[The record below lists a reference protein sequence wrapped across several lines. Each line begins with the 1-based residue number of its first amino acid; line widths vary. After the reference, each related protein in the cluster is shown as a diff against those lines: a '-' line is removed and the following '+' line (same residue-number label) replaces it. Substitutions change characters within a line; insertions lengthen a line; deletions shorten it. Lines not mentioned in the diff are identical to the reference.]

1 MQTEPQAAHS
11 IKWPLNIHFA
21 HLIALLIALM
31 GVINMISSSLPALG
45 DRFVILEQ
53 FLPLE
58 VVTGSRLATAF
69 AGFALL
75 ILSVNLWRRKQVAWF
90 LTLLALAVSALSH
103 LLKGLDYEEAS
114 VAVALIVILFVFR
127 SRFHALSDFPSIR
140 RGVLILAAALG
151 FTLIYGAVGFF
162 LLDRHF
168 HQKFDLPAAL
178 RQTLF
183 MFAEFSNPGP
193 EPTTRFGRYFV
204 DSIYLVAAATIGYS
218 LIMLVRPVIIR
229 RPANHDERARA
240 RKIVEQYGR
249 SSIARFTLFDDKSYF
264 FSPNGSVIAY
274 VVKGGI
280 ALALGDPI
288 GPEEDA
294 GAAIATFGDYC
305 AHNDWRSCYY
315 QVRPDY
321 LTLYN
326 ANGYRALNIG
336 QEGTV
341 DLKTFSLEGKAN
353 KDFRTVKNRMS
364 RLGFTTELIEPPLS
378 DDILGELRAISDAWL
393 DMMHGS
399 EMKFSLGWFDDDYI
413 RNSPVMVVRDPA
425 GQITAFANFVS
436 EYRRNELTLDLMRRL
451 GEVESGTM
459 DYLFVNIIE
468 WAQQKGFATFSL
480 GLSALA
486 GVGETAED
494 PAIEKALH
502 MIYENA
508 DRIYHF
514 KGLHNFKSKF
524 HPQWEPRYLIYRN
537 VSTLPAIATALAR
550 AHSGDNFIWAYLNK

>member
-1 MQTEPQAAHS
+1 MT
-11 IKWPLNIHFA
+11 
-21 HLIALLIALM
+21 
-31 GVINMISSSLPALG
+31 
-45 DRFVILEQ
+45 DRFATLGRL
-53 FLPLE
+53 LPLE
-58 VVTGSRLATAF
+58 VVTGSRLATTF

-103 LLKGLDYEEAS
+103 LLKGLDYEEAGI
-114 VAVALIVILFVFR
+114 AVALIVVLFVFR
-127 SRFHALSDFPSIR
+127 SRFHALSDSPSVR
-140 RGVLILAAALG
+140 RGVLVLLAALV
-151 FTLIYGAVGFF
+151 FTVIYGVIGFF

-168 HQKFDLPAAL
+168 SENFDLLSAL
-178 RQTLF
+178 KQTLA
-183 MFAEFSNPGP
+183 MFVEFSGPGP
-193 EPTTRFGRYFV
+193 EPTTRFGRYFAN
-204 DSIYLVAAATIGYS
+204 SIYFIAAATIGYS
-218 LIMLVRPVIIR
+218 LFMLVRPVVIR

-240 RKIVEQYGR
+240 RQIVEQHGR

-274 VVKGGI
+274 VVKGEI

-294 GAAIATFGDYC
+294 GAAIAAFSDYC

-321 LTLYN
+321 LAIYQ
-326 ANGYRALNIG
+326 ANDYRALNIG

-353 KDFRTVKNRMS
+353 KDFRTVKNRMT

-413 RNSPVMVVRDPA
+413 RNSP
-425 GQITAFANFVS
+425 
-436 EYRRNELTLDLMRRL
+436 
-451 GEVESGTM
+451 
-459 DYLFVNIIE
+459 
-468 WAQQKGFATFSL
+468 
-480 GLSALA
+480 
-486 GVGETAED
+486 
-494 PAIEKALH
+494 
-502 MIYENA
+502 
-508 DRIYHF
+508 
-514 KGLHNFKSKF
+514 
-524 HPQWEPRYLIYRN
+524 
-537 VSTLPAIATALAR
+537 
-550 AHSGDNFIWAYLNK
+550 

>member
-1 MQTEPQAAHS
+1 MQTGPQATHPTKPSLTIHS
-11 IKWPLNIHFA
+11 T
-21 HLIALLIALM
+21 HLIALLVALM
-31 GVINMISSSLPALG
+31 GVINVISSSLPALR
-45 DRFVILEQ
+45 DRFATLEQ

-58 VVTGSRLATAF
+58 VVAGSRLATAF

-75 ILSVNLWRRKQVAWF
+75 MLSVNLWRRKQVAWL
-90 LTLLALAVSALSH
+90 LTLLALAASALSH
-103 LLKGLDYEEAS
+103 LLKGLDYEEAGI
-114 VAVALIVILFVFR
+114 AVVLIMVLLAFR

-140 RGVLILAAALG
+140 RGILVLAAALG
-151 FTLIYGAVGFF
+151 FTLAYGAMGLF
-162 LLDRHF
+162 LLDQHF
-168 HQKFDLPAAL
+168 HQQFDLPAAL
-178 RQTLF
+178 KQTLF
-183 MFAEFSNPGP
+183 MFVEFSDPGP
-193 EPTTRFGRYFV
+193 EPTTRFGRYFI

-229 RPANHDERARA
+229 RPAGHDERERA
-240 RKIVEQYGR
+240 RQIVERYGR
-249 SSIARFTLFDDKSYF
+249 SSIARFTLFDDKSCF

-274 VVKGGI
+274 VVKGGV

-288 GPEEDA
+288 GPEEDV
-294 GAAIATFGDYC
+294 GAAIAAFSDYC

-321 LTLYN
+321 LAIYQ

-336 QEGTV
+336 QEGSV
-341 DLKTFSLEGKAN
+341 DLETFSLEGKAN
-353 KDFRTVKNRMS
+353 KEFRTVKNRMN
-364 RLGFTTELIEPPLS
+364 RLGFTTELVEPPLS
-378 DDILGELRAISDAWL
+378 DDVLSELRAVSDAWL

-413 RNSPVMVVRDPA
+413 RNSAVMVVRDPD
-425 GQITAFANFVS
+425 GHIIAFANLIS

-451 GEVESGTM
+451 GEVEPGTM
-459 DYLFVNIIE
+459 DYLFLSIIE
-468 WAQQKGFATFSL
+468 WARQKGFVSFSL

-486 GVGETAED
+486 GVGETSED

-502 MIYENA
+502 TIYENA

-524 HPQWEPRYLIYRN
+524 HPVWEPRYLIYRN
-537 VSTLPAIATALAR
+537 VANLPAIATALAR

>member
-1 MQTEPQAAHS
+1 
-11 IKWPLNIHFA
+11 
-21 HLIALLIALM
+21 
-31 GVINMISSSLPALG
+31 
-45 DRFVILEQ
+45 
-53 FLPLE
+53 
-58 VVTGSRLATAF
+58 
-69 AGFALL
+69 
-75 ILSVNLWRRKQVAWF
+75 
-90 LTLLALAVSALSH
+90 
-103 LLKGLDYEEAS
+103 
-114 VAVALIVILFVFR
+114 
-127 SRFHALSDFPSIR
+127 
-140 RGVLILAAALG
+140 
-151 FTLIYGAVGFF
+151 
-162 LLDRHF
+162 
-168 HQKFDLPAAL
+168 
-178 RQTLF
+178 
-183 MFAEFSNPGP
+183 
-193 EPTTRFGRYFV
+193 
-204 DSIYLVAAATIGYS
+204 
-218 LIMLVRPVIIR
+218 
-229 RPANHDERARA
+229 
-240 RKIVEQYGR
+240 
-249 SSIARFTLFDDKSYF
+249 
-264 FSPNGSVIAY
+264 
-274 VVKGGI
+274 
-280 ALALGDPI
+280 LALGDPI

-321 LTLYN
+321 LALYN

-353 KDFRTVKNRMS
+353 KDFRTVKNRMT
-364 RLGFTTELIEPPLS
+364 RLGFTTEMIEPPLS
-378 DDILGELRAISDAWL
+378 DDVLGELRAISDAWL

-524 HPQWEPRYLIYRN
+524 HPQWEPRHLIYRN